1 MTTAVTAAP
10 LAKLADY
17 LGLSLAAITATVGM
31 TDAQAAQYLGIS
43 PAQLVAG
50 RASNT
55 NEFFTS
61 MAPAT
66 GTSAGGTATVLTGK
80 GFTGATAVQF
90 GGTNGT
96 AFSVVNDTTINV
108 TSPAKGVGVYNVAV
122 VRPNG
127 NIVKPSAWTAT

>member
-1 MTTAVTAAP
+1 MTTALAAAP

-17 LGLSLAAITATVGM
+17 LGRSLAAVTATTAM
-31 TDAQAAQYLGIS
+31 TDAQAAAYLAIS
-43 PAQLVAG
+43 PTQLVAG

-55 NEFFTS
+55 NEFITS
-61 MAPAT
+61 LSVVT
-66 GTSAGGTATVLTGK
+66 GVAAGGTATVLTGK

-96 AFSVVNDTTINV
+96 SFSVVNDTTINV
-108 TSPAKGVGVYNVAV
+108 TSPAKAVGVYNVTV

-127 NIVKPSAWTAT
+127 NMVKPSAFTYT